1 MNYIE
6 SNTPGYRFL
15 ARALLYEDIV
25 NPLDKVKI
33 KVRERPLTAYYK
45 SVTYRT
51 AINPELSVHPAYT
64 TSDFVPDY
72 KRQLL
77 RGLD

>member
-6 SNTPGYRFL
+6 SNTPGYQFL

-51 AINPELSVHPAYT
+51 AINPELCVLIPPVTLFQST
-64 TSDFVPDY
+64 KD
-72 KRQLL
+72 RLL